1 MKYQHKKNGKVVTL
15 LEVREKF
22 KTVMVQPES
31 MDDNNGLPYDITTS
45 TFKRWWKKIEDAV
58 EVEQPED
65 VKTETEDEY
74 VKEVMKQKEDL
85 GIEVPEINP
94 ADVEIVEEPVK
105 KRGRKANQVNDTVK
119 NLLEEIN
126 HIVAFLGGFVNV
138 PRDENM
144 RFRALCNCDGRQIC
158 KLMWSNK
165 KIRLYFRT
173 EVVCEAYKDFVKVNY
188 SLPYLYEIDN
198 YTKETVEKIKNLLI
212 LAINNDH
219 RKTKKEEK

>member
-15 LEVREKF
+15 LEQRDKF
-22 KTVMVQPES
+22 KTVMVQPTSE
-31 MDDNNGLPYDITTS
+31 DDNGGKPYDITTS
-45 TFKRWWKKIEDAV
+45 TFKRWWKKID
-58 EVEQPED
+58 D
-65 VKTETEDEY
+65 EDEY

-94 ADVEIVEEPVK
+94 ADVEVVEEPVK
-105 KRGRKANQVNDTVK
+105 KRGRKANQVSDTVK
-119 NLLEEIN
+119 NLLKEIN

-173 EVVCEAYKDFVKVNY
+173 EIVCEAYKDFVKVNY